1 MTDEREKSGPGP
13 FISRW
18 SRLKS
23 EARQEQPSAGTPAD
37 IPAIDAGAPAP
48 DLPPLDELSITSDF
62 RPFFHPKVDEGLRRA
77 ALRKLF
83 SDPHFNVMDGLD
95 VYIDDYSQPSP
106 LPAEMLAQLSQ
117 ARNILRWAQE
127 SRDDAA
133 AAQSK
138 AIATQ
143 ADRSP
148 AAVVD
153 GASESNSPVISQ
165 ADTVGTPSVPPPNP
179 NGHES

>member
-1 MTDEREKSGPGP
+1 
-13 FISRW
+13 
-18 SRLKS
+18 
-23 EARQEQPSAGTPAD
+23 
-37 IPAIDAGAPAP
+37 
-48 DLPPLDELSITSDF
+48 LDELSITSDF

-95 VYIDDYSQPSP
+95 VYIDDLFAAESA
-106 LPAEMLAQLSQ
+106 PAEMLAQLSQ

-153 GASESNSPVISQ
+153 GASESNSPCDIAGGPQWERQ
-165 ADTVGTPSVPPPNP
+165 ACRHPTRTGTNLRYCATSV
-179 NGHES
+179 SA

>member
-1 MTDEREKSGPGP
+1 MQPIKTEGAWGASSRRMSDEREKSGPGP

-23 EARQEQPSAGTPAD
+23 EARQDQPTAVTPD

-117 ARNILRWAQE
+117 ARNIVRWAQE

-143 ADRSP
+143 VDQSP
-148 AAVVD
+148 AAVGD

-165 ADTVGTPSVPPPNP
+165 ADT
-179 NGHES
+179 